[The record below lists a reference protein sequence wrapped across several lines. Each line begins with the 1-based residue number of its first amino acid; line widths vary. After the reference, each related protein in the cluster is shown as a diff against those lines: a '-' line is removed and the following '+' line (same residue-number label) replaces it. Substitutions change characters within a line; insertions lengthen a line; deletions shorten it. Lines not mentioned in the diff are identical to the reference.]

1 MNKLNNIAVTTA
13 LLTLANWSIVM
24 MPTWAAPTPT
34 SSPTQNPGIIAPT
47 GNSVVAKYECRS
59 IGPSTGEIMLRAN
72 NKYDVNGKTGRYQ
85 QSPVGYRFLTGPLK
99 RQSIV
104 RQKGNTYLVST
115 RDEARAAEL
124 AASDGASICTGGVIY
139 Y

>member
-1 MNKLNNIAVTTA
+1 MNKLSNIVATTA
-13 LLTLANWSIVM
+13 LLTLANLSIIM
-24 MPTWAAPTPT
+24 MPTLAA
-34 SSPTQNPGIIAPT
+34 PTQNPGIIAPT

-104 RQKGNTYLVST
+104 RQQGNTYLVST